1 MYGII
6 NKLRKND
13 FKLFAQIVLS
23 SLLFIGMN
31 LASANTSATGPHI
44 EVSIHSENQ
53 SWQPGSEQ
61 WIGILLEPEDEWHT
75 YWQNPGD
82 SGEAPTINWS
92 SDAELQF
99 GHIQWPIPKAIPVA
113 HLVNYGYEGANLL
126 MVPVQVP
133 ENLNQ
138 DNITIDASLSWL
150 VCKEDCI
157 PGWADLSLTLPVQQ
171 QSQPSTSKP
180 LFDDQRQSLPQS
192 QALEGKYEITE
203 EHISIAFTAPVASNW
218 TVFPIRSDVIQ
229 HNQIQ
234 QAIADGTQFTSVIP
248 LSDYFVKSDDALQ
261 FLVSDGETGYYLT
274 TQANSMVPATIET
287 SETSSLWLL
296 VVMAFV
302 GGLILN
308 IMPCVL
314 PVLSFKALSLS
325 EQTMSLSKKLGYLI
339 GVLFSFNVFAVL
351 IIALKESGNAVGWG
365 FHMQEPAVIVA
376 LCFLFVYITLTL
388 LDIGPTGA
396 KFAGV
401 GQSLIKGDSF
411 ISQFFTGVL
420 AAIVASPCTAP
431 FMAAALGVAL
441 LSDNISAFV
450 IFNALAIGFALPM
463 TLLIVSKTFRNRL
476 PKPGPWMNT
485 FKVFLAFPMLAT
497 VVWLVWVFLGQSN
510 GSAQFVLMMA
520 LLLFALLLWIAS
532 VSRGWWQNVMQVS
545 ALGFVVFATYI
556 SASVTPND
564 NATDNTASFEQA
576 YSPAALAEL
585 KQNNQV
591 VLVNMT
597 ADWCITCKVN
607 EQVAFADQ
615 QVQSVLQSSTVN
627 YMVGDWTNKNTEI
640 LEFLQQYQR
649 SGVPLYVIYAGDS
662 YEQVLPQILTAD
674 IVIEAINQAKKEI
687 NHG

>member
-1 MYGII
+1 
-6 NKLRKND
+6 
-13 FKLFAQIVLS
+13 
-23 SLLFIGMN
+23 MN